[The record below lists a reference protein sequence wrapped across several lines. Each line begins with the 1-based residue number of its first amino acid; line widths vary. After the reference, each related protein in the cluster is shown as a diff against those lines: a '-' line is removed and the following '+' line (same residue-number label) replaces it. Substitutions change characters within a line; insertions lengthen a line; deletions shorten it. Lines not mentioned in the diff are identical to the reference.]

1 MEVNTEDELSI
12 EDSGVGLDTESSGA
26 RLVSLDVKKKIF
38 AIADAHPNWTIKS
51 LQQRGCAALQNRTQ
65 LHL

>member
-26 RLVSLDVKKKIF
+26 RLVSLDVKKKNLC
-38 AIADAHPNWTIKS
+38 H
-51 LQQRGCAALQNRTQ
+51 C
-65 LHL
+65 